1 MSILEAPSETHLAA
15 RQAEG
20 SQNAQCDGAQFENQ
34 ATVPLEGEDI
44 SKFDEVLLM
53 VQKSGDHQLRL
64 VVYRCL
70 SQLRLVVYRCLSHY
84 FTEFYI
90 YIPAGCLGFLNHQQ
104 SVWFHIFLKGTNISP
119 SKALWKMIFPFI
131 QVGYG
136 FVIYRWFMG
145 DPP

>member
-34 ATVPLEGEDI
+34 ATEVGRGRYLEVWWGTIDGSEI
-44 SKFDEVLLM
+44 RRSPVEVG
-53 VQKSGDHQLRL
+53 S
-64 VVYRCL
+64 L
-70 SQLRLVVYRCLSHY
+70 SMFIPVEVGSLSMFIISHY

-119 SKALWKMIFPFI
+119 SKALWKMIFPFT
-131 QVGYG
+131 
-136 FVIYRWFMG
+136 
-145 DPP
+145 

>member
-1 MSILEAPSETHLAA
+1 MSILEAPESRSHVG
-15 RQAEG
+15 RQPQAEG

-53 VQKSGDHQLRL
+53 VKSGDHQLRL
-64 VVYRCL
+64 VVYG
-70 SQLRLVVYRCLSHY
+70 CLSHY

-90 YIPAGCLGFLNHQQ
+90 YIPAGCLGILNHQL

-119 SKALWKMIFPFI
+119 SKALWKMIFPLP
-131 QVGYG
+131 
-136 FVIYRWFMG
+136 RW
-145 DPP
+145 DIVL